1 MKVRFT
7 EEAELDL
14 FDIAAYT
21 QEHFGVD
28 QRDVYLDR
36 LEAEAFALPGYLKV
50 SRPVPGLPGL
60 YCWQCQSHFLYFRE
74 QDGEL
79 HVVRVLHER
88 QVPARHIQPA
98 ND

>member
-14 FDIAAYT
+14 FEIAAYT
-21 QEHFGVD
+21 EAYFGVD

-36 LEAEAFALPGYLKV
+36 LEAEADALPRYLKIA
-50 SRPVPGLPGL
+50 RHVPGLPGVFS
-60 YCWQCQSHFLYFRE
+60 WQCQSHFLYFRE

-88 QVPARHIQPA
+88 QVPTRHIQPV